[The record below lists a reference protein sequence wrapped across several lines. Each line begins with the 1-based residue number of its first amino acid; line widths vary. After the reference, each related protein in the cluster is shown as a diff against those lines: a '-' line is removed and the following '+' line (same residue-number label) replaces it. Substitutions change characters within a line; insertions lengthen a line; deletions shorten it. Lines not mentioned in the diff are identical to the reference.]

1 MQLKVLHK
9 KHEIN
14 LMRSEKHRYL
24 VVVVVVVVVAVVEAV
39 GVNFISNSQYKNVI
53 LTNQN
58 TILFVVVRGHQKSPR
73 VYRVGG
79 PQTLQF
85 NRVLCE
91 DVLYACLS

>member
-1 MQLKVLHK
+1 
-9 KHEIN
+9 
-14 LMRSEKHRYL
+14 MRSEKHRYL
-24 VVVVVVVVVAVVEAV
+24 VVVVVVVVVVVAVVVAV

-58 TILFVVVRGHQKSPR
+58 TILFVLVRGHQKSAQ

-85 NRVLCE
+85 NQVLCE
-91 DVLYACLS
+91 NVLYACLS